1 METILNELYKDIPQ
15 QFHDKEKIEILL
27 RSYCRQLAELK
38 QVFDDLDNKTT
49 LDNAEGVNLDN
60 VGGIVNLTR
69 KEAGLLAGVGVEDPV
84 ISDERYRQF
93 LKYKVLANTNECTYS
108 DLMNGLAILWDISP
122 VYYLEDEA
130 LPAVIILTM
139 PFLTPGGKVVTL
151 GEVPMIKPSGVRI
164 EFMYYI
170 RVAVEVAFNLLISTY
185 EVPRCNTIVCG
196 TYPKRATVGKIVAIE
211 SELDANAIMQAFESN
226 PSGAIRIGG
235 KAFDAMLGVTLT
247 EDIEIEINSNLQI
260 VDVIRS
266 GQSVAGTNPD
276 KTMKGIVIT
285 NEILADSSTELS
297 KYSVPTAGTQTSGG
311 GELAESI
318 SVSVEEGVEIGS
330 SILIGTPTETAAS
343 QTAICGSGTTKLLSV
358 QEKSSE
364 AEVTVYIGTATV
376 RKCGT
381 ATCGNT
387 E

>member
-170 RVAVEVAFNLLISTY
+170 RVAVEVAFNLLVSTY

-226 PSGAIRIGG
+226 PSGTIRIGG
-235 KAFDAMLGVTLT
+235 KAFDAILGVTLT
-247 EDIEIEINSNLQI
+247 EDIEVEINSNLQI

-297 KYSVPTAGTQTSGG
+297 KYSMPTAGT
-311 GELAESI
+311 
-318 SVSVEEGVEIGS
+318 
-330 SILIGTPTETAAS
+330 
-343 QTAICGSGTTKLLSV
+343 
-358 QEKSSE
+358 
-364 AEVTVYIGTATV
+364 
-376 RKCGT
+376 
-381 ATCGNT
+381 
-387 E
+387 